1 MGMAI
6 FGAATALISVLFGFT
21 MGLLVGKN
29 SSDVGSV
36 TYLPLKPQIHITGEG
51 EKED

>member
-21 MGLLVGKN
+21 MGFLVGKN
-29 SSDVGSV
+29 SSESGSV
-36 TYLPLKPQIHITGEG
+36 TYLSPMTDFHWTGKG
-51 EKED
+51 EKE